1 MGNEEGEWDRGKEGV
16 QWRSSL
22 TSGGDVSEELWGDG
36 WLGLEEKHMFIVKS
50 TTREQ
55 RGNKGCEAYQDGQM
69 SLNQSQVHDDDTLE
83 DRWQLVAAHTE
94 PRSYRGITRHRR
106 LPLILI

>member
-1 MGNEEGEWDRGKEGV
+1 
-16 QWRSSL
+16 
-22 TSGGDVSEELWGDG
+22 
-36 WLGLEEKHMFIVKS
+36 MFIVKS

-94 PRSYRGITRHRR
+94 PWSYRGTTRHRR